1 MGEYAD
7 SLKKTNKRTDASEAV
22 TAAREAAAKAAAEAK
37 RRADAAKAQEKRDAT
52 RSAGRNS
59 TNPPAPPK
67 VNPPPPPPPVVKPPP
82 VVTPPPTV
90 NPGTT
95 PSTPTPTPQ
104 SSVTAVSV
112 LDPNI
117 YTAYKKEIARLTLK
131 LVNRA
136 KNLLLAYDFSS
147 IDRIA
152 EYQIEADNGARN
164 TDVISIPQ
172 VPQSPSTSVLT
183 AQDTA
188 VALINEI
195 SNKISDNVPLATKL
209 DLFGSDV
216 NGRFTPRKVGISNGI
231 SNYDLRFVVNNV
243 SPEIKNI
250 IIRCYEIS

>member
-1 MGEYAD
+1 MPGEYAD
-7 SLKKTNKRTDASEAV
+7 SLNRS
-22 TAAREAAAKAAAEAK
+22 KAAAQAETA
-37 RRADAAKAQEKRDAT
+37 RENRNAKRDADARAAAQAKALAET
-52 RSAGRNS
+52 RKQDKEDVKRAKIAAG
-59 TNPPAPPK
+59 K
-67 VNPPPPPPPVVKPPP
+67 VVVA
-82 VVTPPPTV
+82 
-90 NPGTT
+90 
-95 PSTPTPTPQ
+95 PTPTPIAENTVKPETKVINNPDTGEGGVTPEPVVNQPQ
-104 SSVTAVSV
+104 SSTLVEV
-112 LDPNI
+112 LDPNV
-117 YTAYKKEIARLTLK
+117 YTVYREEIKRLTLK

-147 IDRIA
+147 IDRISD
-152 EYQIEADNGARN
+152 YQIEADNGARN
-164 TDVISIPQ
+164 TDVISTPQ
-172 VPQSPSTSVLT
+172 VPESPSTSVLT

-216 NGRFTPRKVGISNGI
+216 NGTFTPRKVGISNGI